1 MNRYCYLSLVDA
13 RQAAFRYLQSS
24 IDLVENDLTKTM
36 PDIYEEIS
44 NKLTALLPDIPGLD
58 FDVRTDTVN
67 PKKMR
72 KSWTTELR
80 HRQADLFEEILVLE
94 KKGEE
99 IARKIVHI

>member
-1 MNRYCYLSLVDA
+1 VNCFCLNALLDA
-13 RQAAFRYLQSS
+13 RQAAFQYLQSS
-24 IDLVENDLTKTM
+24 LGLIENGRIKEM
-36 PDIYEEIS
+36 AVVYEEIS
-44 NKLTALLPDIPGLD
+44 TILSGLLPDIPGLES
-58 FDVRTDTVN
+58 DVGPDTIN